1 MATAQPLQQLE
12 LEQDPVVRELR
23 NQISDNDLALVEAIN
38 KRLRLVTR
46 LRDYKAARSYP
57 FLDHAREEWMLTF
70 LSRANRGPL
79 SADGLEEIYAALLH
93 LTKRELSLEEPL
105 ADRIADATVPG

>member
-1 MATAQPLQQLE
+1 MAIPQSLE
-12 LEQDPVVRELR
+12 SMELGQDPVVRELR

-38 KRLRLVTR
+38 KRLRLVAR

-57 FLDHAREEWMLTF
+57 FLDQAREEWMLTF

-79 SADGLEEIYAALLH
+79 SPDGLEEIYATLLH
-93 LTKRELSLEEPL
+93 LTKRELSLEEPP
-105 ADRIADATVPG
+105 DATVPS